1 MRGLSFEIPN
11 RHGRYL
17 YEILEAIDIRDY
29 FWKSEAEEA
38 YYIENNQ
45 LDEAMFP
52 QPYTYTGQD
61 LYNRISAKDYYV
73 LFADL
78 KAFKEN
84 THIQGI
90 ATYEDFLNS
99 QCEIALLIVDS
110 SYITIYVKDQ
120 HVTERIYRKE
130 VQNGYENIAYITDD
144 NDPRKAL
151 TSF

>member
-45 LDEAMFP
+45 LDKAMFP
-52 QPYTYTGQD
+52 QPYTYTGGE
-61 LYNRISAKDYYV
+61 LYNRISVKDYYV
-73 LFADL
+73 LFADF
-78 KAFKEN
+78 KAFKDKTYVQE
-84 THIQGI
+84 I
-90 ATYEDFLNS
+90 ATYEEFLNS
-99 QCEIALLIVDS
+99 QCELVLLIVDCA
-110 SYITIYVKDQ
+110 YVTIYVKDQ
-120 HVTERIYRKE
+120 HVTEKIYRKA
-130 VQNGYENIAYITDD
+130 VQEGYENLAYITDE
-144 NDPRKAL
+144 NDLRTTL

>member
-1 MRGLSFEIPN
+1 MRGVSFEIPN
-11 RHGRYL
+11 RYGRYL
-17 YEILEAIDIRDY
+17 YDILEDINIKNY
-29 FWKSEAEEA
+29 FWKSGDGEA
-38 YYIENNQ
+38 YYIDNKQ
-45 LDEAMFP
+45 IGEAMFP
-52 QPYTYTGQD
+52 QPYTYNGQD

-120 HVTERIYRKE
+120 HVTERIYRKA
-130 VQNGYENIAYITDD
+130 VQNGYENIAYITDH
-144 NDPRKAL
+144 NDPRTAL

>member
-52 QPYTYTGQD
+52 QPCIYTGEE
-61 LYNRISAKDYYV
+61 LYTRISVKDYYV

-78 KAFKEN
+78 KAFKDKL
-84 THIQGI
+84 HVQDI
-90 ATYEDFLNS
+90 ATYEEFLNS
-99 QCEIALLIVDS
+99 QCEIVLLIVDS
-110 SYITIYVKDQ
+110 AYVTIYVKDQ
-120 HVTERIYRKE
+120 HVTERIYRKA
-130 VQNGYENIAYITDD
+130 VQNRYENIAYITDE
-144 NDPRKAL
+144 NDLRTTL